1 MEYVNCNVCGL
12 DQPQLLFKKKD
23 KFGMTRDEYR
33 VVECRGCGLLYVNP
47 RPAEE
52 EIGKFYPESY
62 SWKET
67 LKADSFFTKWIRG
80 LENRYRYH
88 LLRDEVSKVTR
99 LRMKSSGKILDIG
112 CGTGDRLD
120 AFRSMGYD
128 VYGVEP
134 SDSALYAKEHLKLNV
149 IQGDLFS
156 AHFESDFFNVI
167 SLFHVLE
174 HTHDPTRVCEEIY
187 RILREGGLLVIQVP
201 NKGCLQHRIFKER
214 WAAFDV
220 PRDLYY
226 FGIKT
231 LRSLLER
238 VGFKIVKIDHFMNWW
253 HPPTL
258 VLSLFPALDPQEA
271 WGKEEGGRN
280 PFFERIA
287 WIICTLLAGP
297 FTQFESW
304 IKRGAIVTFYAVKP
318 PL

>member
-47 RPAEE
+47 RPAPE

-67 LKADSFFTKWIRG
+67 LKAESLFTKWIRR
-80 LENRYRYH
+80 LEKAYRYH
-88 LLRDEVSKVTR
+88 LLRDEVSKI
-99 LRMKSSGKILDIG
+99 LRFTGKNFGKVLDIG
-112 CGTGDRLD
+112 CGAGDRLD
-120 AFRSMGYD
+120 VLRSEGFET
-128 VYGVEP
+128 YGVET
-134 SDSALYAKEHLKLNV
+134 SNSADYAKNHLNLKVLK
-149 IQGDLFS
+149 GDLFS
-156 AHFESDFFNVI
+156 AHFPNHFFDMVT
-167 SLFHVLE
+167 LYHVLE
-174 HTHDPTRVCEEIY
+174 HTHDPKGVIVEIY
-187 RILREGGLLVIQVP
+187 RILEKGGVLVIQVP
-201 NKGCLQHRIFKER
+201 NKDSLQFKLFHKS

-226 FGIKT
+226 FNIHT
-231 LRSLLER
+231 LHSLLKR
-238 VGFKIVKIDHFMNWW
+238 VGFIVSKIDHFMNWW

-258 VLSLFPALDPQEA
+258 VLSLFPALDPREA

-287 WIICTLLAGP
+287 WIICTLLVGP